1 MGESPSEAAR
11 REVDAAREQ
20 LGATVEA
27 LAYRANAPKR
37 AKDRVVG
44 GVMRT
49 LRRAGI
55 NSSE

>member
-37 AKDRVVG
+37 AKDRAVAG
-44 GVMRT
+44 LMRT
-49 LRRAGI
+49 LRRARI
-55 NSSE
+55 KSSE